1 MDHFSCQK
9 YKNNQFK
16 NRILDLEN
24 NFKSI
29 KIMDK
34 FEKKELTKKR
44 KYTKNIWFG
53 VVGMIGELTIFLSL

>member
-34 FEKKELTKKR
+34 FEKKRTNKEEKIYKKHLV
-44 KYTKNIWFG
+44 WS
-53 VVGMIGELTIFLSL
+53 V

>member
-1 MDHFSCQK
+1 MNHFSCQK

-34 FEKKELTKKR
+34 FEKKRTNKEEKIYKKHLAWSVWLA
-44 KYTKNIWFG
+44 N
-53 VVGMIGELTIFLSL
+53 